1 VKLPYTYYVTFLV
14 DLEIQIKHQIF
25 PNTKSPVLLE
35 KKTDHIFI
43 DWHLDNSPTKSV
55 ISRTNIVNGSVWE
68 WFRNLYPKTGWFND
82 KKKTNFR
89 SKISLSFRTLPICS
103 EPKRVRKPWNFKMF
117 PRKIDQF
124 AATAFNNSRFFQ
136 GLILQWSAMDHL
148 GKKFLHSVL
157 RLDCHPYVIL
167 TWRIHI
173 AAIYLHLFI
182 VFSMFDLQ
190 FLNFNIYPAYMWCI
204 AITKLSNPIYS
215 NMLVRVE
222 YALSMSPPSHSLAT
236 KRSFSHPEGQT
247 KYMNHYCNKSWQL
260 LLVGG
265 WPTPLKIMG
274 QLGLVFPIYIYI
286 YIWKVIKA
294 MFQTTNQIKM
304 QLLFHL

>member
-1 VKLPYTYYVTFLV
+1 MSPFFL
-14 DLEIQIKHQIF
+14 IWKSKSNIKC
-25 PNTKSPVLLE
+25 PTKSPVLLE
-35 KKTDHIFI
+35 KKTDGI
-43 DWHLDNSPTKSV
+43 WTTLQQRRWYQQPTSSMV
-55 ISRTNIVNGSVWE
+55 LFGNGSE
-68 WFRNLYPKTGWFND
+68 IFTQKLGDSMIKS
-82 KKKTNFR
+82 TNVS

-117 PRKIDQF
+117 PHKIDQF
-124 AATAFNNSRFFQ
+124 AATAFNKSRFFQ
-136 GLILQWSAMDHL
+136 GLILQWSGMDHL
-148 GKKFLHSVL
+148 DKKFLHSVL

-190 FLNFNIYPAYMWCI
+190 LLNFNIYAYMWCI

-265 WPTPLKIMG
+265 WPTPLKNMS
-274 QLGLVFPIYIYI
+274 QLGLVFPIYMESH
-286 YIWKVIKA
+286 KA
-294 MFQTTNQIKM
+294 MFQTTTQIKM